1 MRRPLIAH
9 WFQGTKL
16 LERFKVP
23 EKDRVYVREEEVRP
37 ATEAIFSAMG
47 LSEENAVLSADV
59 LMTNDLRG
67 VETHGVSNM
76 LRSYVQRYRGGA
88 MNPTP
93 EITIERESDT
103 TAVLD
108 GDGGIGLHV
117 GPYAMKMAIEKAAE
131 FGLGAVCVHNVGH
144 MGGAGYHAM
153 LALEHDMIGVS
164 MTTSGNLS
172 MLPTF
177 GAEPRFGTNPI
188 AYAAPADK
196 MPPFV
201 FDIGTT
207 QIAGNKVR
215 LIKRVG
221 AEILPAWL
229 AAPDG
234 SPIMEEGPL
243 PDDYYMLPMGG
254 TREQGSHKGYGFGSV
269 IDILGS
275 TLTGIGPGFIALTPG
290 FHLMAYN
297 IDAFTD
303 TGKFKSDMDE
313 FLQALTDTPP
323 APGHERV
330 VYAGLLEAEE
340 VELRRAEGIPY
351 HREVIDW
358 FATIESELGLDFPF
372 TG

>member
-1 MRRPLIAH
+1 M
-9 WFQGTKL
+9 

-23 EKDRVYVREEEVRP
+23 EQDRVYVREEDVRP
-37 ATEAIFSAMG
+37 ATEEIFRAMG
-47 LSEENAVLSADV
+47 LSDENAVLSADV

-67 VETHGVSNM
+67 VETHGVSNV
-76 LRSYVQRYRGGA
+76 LRGYVERYQNGS

-93 EITIERESDT
+93 NIKIERESDS

-108 GDGGIGLHV
+108 GDGGLGLHV
-117 GPYAMKMAIEKAAE
+117 APHAMSIAIDKAAD

-153 LALEHDMIGVS
+153 MALEHDMIGVS
-164 MTTSGNLS
+164 MTTSGSLS

-177 GAEPRFGTNPI
+177 GAEPKFGTNPI
-188 AYAAPADK
+188 AYAAPAEK
-196 MPPFV
+196 LPPFV

-229 AAPDG
+229 ANPDG
-234 SPIMEEGPL
+234 SPIMEESAL

-254 TREQGSHKGYGFGSV
+254 TREQGSHKGYGFGSI
-269 IDILGS
+269 IDVLGS
-275 TLTGIGPGFIALTPG
+275 TLTGIGPGFVALTPG

-303 TGKFKSDMDE
+303 AGKFKTDMDG
-313 FLQALTDTPP
+313 FLQALADTPP

-340 VELRRAEGIPY
+340 VELRRSEGIPY

-358 FATIESELGLDFPF
+358 FATIESELNLDFPF
-372 TG
+372 TA